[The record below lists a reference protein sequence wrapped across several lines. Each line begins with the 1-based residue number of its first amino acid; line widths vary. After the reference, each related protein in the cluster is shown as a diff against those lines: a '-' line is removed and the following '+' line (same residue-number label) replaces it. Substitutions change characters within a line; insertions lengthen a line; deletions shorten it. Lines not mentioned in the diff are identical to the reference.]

1 MVRGYQTWE
10 IMNKNEKETQE
21 GKEIGQEGTD
31 RTDLLTWMFDVVM
44 SRLIHTKEERE
55 YTLLNDNWRIKPN

>member
-31 RTDLLTWMFDVVM
+31 RTDLLT
-44 SRLIHTKEERE
+44 
-55 YTLLNDNWRIKPN
+55 

>member
-21 GKEIGQEGTD
+21 GKEIRQEGTD

-55 YTLLNDNWRIKPN
+55 YTLLNDSWRIKTN